1 MPRYSDELIEEVRSR
16 NDIVDVISQYVRL
29 SKKGS
34 TYFGLCPF
42 HNEKTGSFS
51 VSPNKQMYYCFGC
64 HAGGNVFTFL
74 MQYENYTFG
83 EAMEALAE
91 RAGVDLPKQE
101 YTAAQRQEADR
112 RARLLEINKEAAKY
126 FFVLLRGERGKRALD
141 YFKKRAL
148 SDETIHKFGLGYSD
162 QYSDDLYRYL
172 RSKGYDDEILKDSGL
187 VTIDEVRG
195 GHDKFWNRAMFPIM
209 DVHNKVIG
217 FGGRVMGDGEPKY
230 LNSPETKIFD
240 KSRNLYGLNFARA
253 TKKPQLLLCEG
264 YMDVIALHQAGFD
277 NAVASLGTALTSG
290 HANLLKRYTNRRDAV
305 TYGIG
310 HGGIEAILVLGLTAI
325 NNIAIA
331 QLVNSGSIETITNGL
346 TGVQLDQVQ
355 AQIAAVASFG
365 AANLLLGLAERAIA
379 MTLHISLSVVVFRAV
394 RQRKAGYLGLAV
406 ALHALFDVP
415 AALFQCGVLH
425 STWLVEALLLVL
437 CLGCAAYAKKQYCAL
452 QEPEQ
457 QTLFDKEER

>member
-1 MPRYSDELIEEVRSR
+1 MFEEV
-16 NDIVDVISQYVRL
+16 
-29 SKKGS
+29 G
-34 TYFGLCPF
+34 
-42 HNEKTGSFS
+42 
-51 VSPNKQMYYCFGC
+51 
-64 HAGGNVFTFL
+64 
-74 MQYENYTFG
+74 
-83 EAMEALAE
+83 
-91 RAGVDLPKQE
+91 
-101 YTAAQRQEADR
+101 
-112 RARLLEINKEAAKY
+112 
-126 FFVLLRGERGKRALD
+126 
-141 YFKKRAL
+141 
-148 SDETIHKFGLGYSD
+148 
-162 QYSDDLYRYL
+162 RYL
-172 RSKGYDDEILKDSGL
+172 AFR
-187 VTIDEVRG
+187 
-195 GHDKFWNRAMFPIM
+195 F
-209 DVHNKVIG
+209 
-217 FGGRVMGDGEPKY
+217 
-230 LNSPETKIFD
+230 
-240 KSRNLYGLNFARA
+240 
-253 TKKPQLLLCEG
+253 
-264 YMDVIALHQAGFD
+264 
-277 NAVASLGTALTSG
+277 
-290 HANLLKRYTNRRDAV
+290 LLKRYTNRRDAV

-355 AQIAAVASFG
+355 AQIAAIASFG

-457 QTLFDKEER
+457 QTLSDKEES

>member
-1 MPRYSDELIEEVRSR
+1 MKKALALILALVMVFALCACGTAAETPAAPETPAETETPTDGELPWAGHTLYVANWQGYNSDEDYCEKAFEDMTGAQVEHVYFNSYDELMTTLMTGGNKTIDAVVLSNNYTQWFHDEGLLANVDPAKIPNYAEVADVYKDLSPYAVDDAGNLFAFPWCNGTSSLAYNPDKVDFELEHWSDLLNPALKGHVMVLDGDGDDWVIGCLLAGVFEEV
-16 NDIVDVISQYVRL
+16 
-29 SKKGS
+29 G
-34 TYFGLCPF
+34 
-42 HNEKTGSFS
+42 
-51 VSPNKQMYYCFGC
+51 
-64 HAGGNVFTFL
+64 
-74 MQYENYTFG
+74 
-83 EAMEALAE
+83 
-91 RAGVDLPKQE
+91 
-101 YTAAQRQEADR
+101 
-112 RARLLEINKEAAKY
+112 
-126 FFVLLRGERGKRALD
+126 
-141 YFKKRAL
+141 
-148 SDETIHKFGLGYSD
+148 
-162 QYSDDLYRYL
+162 RYL
-172 RSKGYDDEILKDSGL
+172 AFR
-187 VTIDEVRG
+187 
-195 GHDKFWNRAMFPIM
+195 F
-209 DVHNKVIG
+209 
-217 FGGRVMGDGEPKY
+217 
-230 LNSPETKIFD
+230 
-240 KSRNLYGLNFARA
+240 
-253 TKKPQLLLCEG
+253 
-264 YMDVIALHQAGFD
+264 
-277 NAVASLGTALTSG
+277 
-290 HANLLKRYTNRRDAV
+290 LLKRYTNRRDAV

-457 QTLFDKEER
+457 QTLSDKEES